1 MNWKTKA
8 TIQKTIAFLPDTL
21 ANHVYYLL
29 QRNFGNCKNFEPW
42 DKIEMATK
50 ILNTIDK
57 KGYETKNKLFFEV
70 GTGSAPVMPICF
82 WLAGNRTITVDQ
94 NRYLKQS
101 LIKNTIITMKKDTD
115 RVVNLFGDLLDIE
128 RFNKLLSVADQ
139 NINILD
145 ILTMCE
151 IEYLAPYNAAKT
163 ELVDKQIDFH
173 ISNAVYEHI
182 PIDILQD
189 IIIEGNRITKNDAL
203 FINNIDYRDHFAHGS
218 DDISIIN
225 FLQYNEIKWNKLAG
239 NKYSYCNR
247 ARHDDYIKIFEKA
260 NHIFVDI
267 IASTSNELLELI
279 KKGNFQFDEKF
290 IYKDPIVLATISAF
304 FVTKKSF

>member
-57 KGYETKNKLFFEV
+57 KGYEIKL
-70 GTGSAPVMPICF
+70 
-82 WLAGNRTITVDQ
+82 
-94 NRYLKQS
+94 
-101 LIKNTIITMKKDTD
+101 
-115 RVVNLFGDLLDIE
+115 
-128 RFNKLLSVADQ
+128 
-139 NINILD
+139 
-145 ILTMCE
+145 
-151 IEYLAPYNAAKT
+151 
-163 ELVDKQIDFH
+163 
-173 ISNAVYEHI
+173 
-182 PIDILQD
+182 
-189 IIIEGNRITKNDAL
+189 
-203 FINNIDYRDHFAHGS
+203 
-218 DDISIIN
+218 
-225 FLQYNEIKWNKLAG
+225 NKLAG
-239 NKYSYCNR
+239 NKFSYCNR